1 LTIERI
7 LVFIRNVL
15 QIPSCDDK
23 KTDKDATVHDEVKY
37 QYHYDFNNIMFSSIA
52 SASSVF
58 SNNIIFFLLTD
69 IICI

>member
-1 LTIERI
+1 
-7 LVFIRNVL
+7 
-15 QIPSCDDK
+15 
-23 KTDKDATVHDEVKY
+23 
-37 QYHYDFNNIMFSSIA
+37 MFSSIA